1 MSVLVLNTDVIQEI
15 ANTLCVMAG
24 NNRVI
29 DKEHPHCVSSLFKRN
44 DINPDKPLE
53 VCKVVSLLWQYNQ
66 DTWEAK
72 HGNNELYYKDEDINR
87 TAEALVEYHEA
98 HWAHPAKVVQLYKWL
113 GCLSYNID
121 LEGWGAQYGFI
132 HQQDKYKSAVKFLNA
147 LHDAL
152 AHHIVTHI
160 DEYKE
165 VKYCEA

>member
-15 ANTLCVMAG
+15 ANTLCVMAS

-29 DKEHPHCVSSLFKRN
+29 DKEHPHCVRWLFERK

-53 VCKVVSLLWQYNQ
+53 VCKIVAFLWQFNE
-66 DTWEAK
+66 DTGEAK
-72 HGNNELYYKDEDINR
+72 HGNGELDFNEEDIQR

-98 HWAHPAKVVQLYKWL
+98 HWAHPAKVVQLYKWI

-121 LEGWGAQYGFI
+121 LEGWGAHYIEEHKQEMYACYL
-132 HQQDKYKSAVKFLNA
+132 KLLND
-147 LHDAL
+147 LERNL
-152 AHHIVTHI
+152 AHHIVTQL

-165 VKYCEA
+165 AKWAEV

>member
-15 ANTLCVMAG
+15 ANTLCVMAS

-29 DKEHPHCVSSLFKRN
+29 DMEHPHCVRWLFERK

-53 VCKVVSLLWQYNQ
+53 ICKIVALWWRLNG

-72 HGNNELYYKDEDINR
+72 LGNKEFDFNEEDIQR

-98 HWAHPAKVVQLYKWL
+98 HWAHPAKAVQLYKWI

-121 LEGWGAQYGFI
+121 LEGWGAHYIEEHKQEMYACYL
-132 HQQDKYKSAVKFLNA
+132 KLLND
-147 LHDAL
+147 LERNL
-152 AHHIVTHI
+152 AHHIVTQL

-165 VKYCEA
+165 AKWAEV